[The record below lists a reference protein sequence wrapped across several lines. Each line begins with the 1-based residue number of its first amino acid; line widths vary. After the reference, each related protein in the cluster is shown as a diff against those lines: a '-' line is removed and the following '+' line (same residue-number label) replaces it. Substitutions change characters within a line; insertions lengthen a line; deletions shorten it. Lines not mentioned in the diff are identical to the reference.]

1 MCCQKSDF
9 FDFHGLILVLP
20 QLRSVT
26 SMELGCDARGYS
38 RAGND
43 TMVWYCVVLAGRL
56 SPELEKMRE
65 VSSFSLLLCV
75 VVALVGNC

>member
-1 MCCQKSDF
+1 
-9 FDFHGLILVLP
+9 
-20 QLRSVT
+20 
-26 SMELGCDARGYS
+26 MELGCDARGYS

-65 VSSFSLLLCV
+65 VSSFSLLLYV
-75 VVALVGNC
+75 VVALLGNCLQKNSAAIPLRHHWLLLSWKHILFL

>member
-1 MCCQKSDF
+1 
-9 FDFHGLILVLP
+9 
-20 QLRSVT
+20 
-26 SMELGCDARGYS
+26 MELGCDARGYS